1 MLFFDVHTHSMCS
14 DQNVF
19 SILNKYQNATNFSKP
34 FSIGIHPWYI
44 KEETVDQDLLIVAL
58 QLQHK
63 NCLALG
69 ECGLDKISETNFE
82 LQKAIFKKQVLLSEK
97 YKKPLIIHCVKAHQE
112 IIEIKKELKPTQTW
126 VLHGFNKNIE
136 LAKSLLKNGVV
147 LSIGAAIIKNN
158 KLQKVISEIS
168 LSSFVLETDAAEI
181 EIQEVYQKIAT
192 IRNIEI
198 EELVSIMNK
207 NFKEIFIK

>member
-1 MLFFDVHTHSMCS
+1 MLFFDVHTHSMCA
-14 DQNVF
+14 DQHVF
-19 SILNKYQNATNFSKP
+19 SILNKYPNATNFSKP

-44 KEETVDQDLLIVAL
+44 KEETVEQDLLIVSL

-97 YKKPLIIHCVKAHQE
+97 YKKPLIIHCVKAHQV

-136 LAKSLLKNGVV
+136 IAKSLLKNGVV

>member
-1 MLFFDVHTHSMCS
+1 MLFFDVHTHNTCS

-19 SILNKYQNATNFSKP
+19 SILNKYPNSSDFSESY
-34 FSIGIHPWYI
+34 SIGIHPWYLL
-44 KEETVDQDLLIVAL
+44 EETVDQDLLIVEH

-82 LQKAIFKKQVLLSEK
+82 LQKAIFKKQILLSEK

-112 IIEIKKELKPTQTW
+112 IIEINKELKPTQTW

-136 LAKSLLKNGVV
+136 IAKSFLKNGVI
-147 LSIGAAIIKNN
+147 LSIGTAIIKNE
-158 KLQKVISEIS
+158 KLQKVISEIP
-168 LSSFVLETDAAEI
+168 LSSFVLETDAADT
-181 EIQEVYQKIAT
+181 EIQEVYQKIAV
-192 IRNIEI
+192 IRNIKN
-198 EELVSIMNK
+198 EELVEIMNK
-207 NFKEIFIK
+207 NFKKIFIK

>member
-1 MLFFDVHTHSMCS
+1 MLFFDVHTHSMCA
-14 DQNVF
+14 DQHVF
-19 SILNKYQNATNFSKP
+19 SILNKYPNATNFSKP

-44 KEETVDQDLLIVAL
+44 KEETVEQDLLIVSL

-97 YKKPLIIHCVKAHQE
+97 YKKPLIIHCVKAHQV

-126 VLHGFNKNIE
+126 VLHGFNKSIE
-136 LAKSLLKNGVV
+136 IAKSLLKNGVV